1 MSPVQSDISLLA
13 DLLKK
18 NSIMLA
24 TAESCTGGLTGHLIT
39 NEPGS
44 SDWYLG
50 GVVAYSNELK
60 ISLLNVDRELLDVF
74 GAVSL
79 ECAQDMALGVARLC
93 DAGAAVAVSG
103 IAGPGGGTG
112 DKPVGTV
119 CFGWFVLGRTW
130 GEKKVF
136 QGSREEVKMQSAEHA
151 VQGLVDYLQSLN
163 LEAEKR

>member
-1 MSPVQSDISLLA
+1 MRLLA
-13 DLLKK
+13 GVLKK
-18 NSIMLA
+18 KSIMLA
-24 TAESCTGGLTGHLIT
+24 TAESCTGGLIGHLIT

-60 ISLLNVDRELLDVF
+60 TSLLNVDQEILDVY
-74 GAVSL
+74 GAVSP
-79 ECAQDMALGVARLC
+79 ECAVAMALGAAGLC
-93 DAGAAVAVSG
+93 GAGAALSVSG
-103 IAGPGGGTG
+103 IAGPGGGTA

-136 QGSREEVKMQSAEHA
+136 QGKREEVKMQSAEHA
-151 VQGLVDYLQSLN
+151 VQGLMYYLQSFN
-163 LEAEKR
+163 SEAVKR